1 MENEDVKLDNMF
13 IASLVGDILRVN
25 PKIKP
30 VLENQLIFT
39 PKGMIFL
46 HDSPIKVHGSLHS
59 GNCLV
64 DSRWVVKLSDFGLY
78 EFKKGSKTCMSND
91 PVLIKETFTSK

>member
-1 MENEDVKLDNMF
+1 MF

-25 PKIKP
+25 PTKKSLPNLVII
-30 VLENQLIFT
+30 VTF
-39 PKGMIFL
+39 KGMIFL

-91 PVLIKETFTSK
+91 PILIKETFTSKLKAICY

>member
-1 MENEDVKLDNMF
+1 
-13 IASLVGDILRVN
+13 
-25 PKIKP
+25 
-30 VLENQLIFT
+30 
-39 PKGMIFL
+39 MIFL

-91 PVLIKETFTSK
+91 PVLIKETFTSKFAQEIRYKFTDGDFRATLQSSRTFATPRNIPN